1 LQESFHPNAA
11 GYTAFARC
19 MSQFLTLTV
28 RQAGCVADGHGALQL
43 ALPNT

>member
-1 LQESFHPNAA
+1 
-11 GYTAFARC
+11 

-28 RQAGCVADGHGALQL
+28 RQAACVADGHGALQL